1 MRTVLSCS
9 TILAVSM
16 STLLASAVAHAQ
28 SPVGGGDGET
38 TGAAP
43 AGTPAAA
50 PTTTPASTVEAAPVE
65 SSSDVTEKD
74 HKTYYFV
81 GARYRGTII
90 PKFMVNLF
98 VGEGATFYS
107 NMFGIEVDIRK
118 DHFSLIPALNY
129 IEYGFDGTLFFDKS
143 GKGAEGNEGN
153 YSVVHSNLAGIYL
166 TLDLLWS
173 TQIHKHIDFEYGIG
187 VGVGALFG
195 NIYNNWATK
204 TPQAPG
210 TTTVQSSS
218 GATFYECTAASNAAG
233 SGCNP
238 GSHTS
243 PDPAKVNG
251 YSEKTWAGGGS
262 VPNIFLHLA
271 LPQLGLRIKPV
282 KQMEMRIGGGFSL
295 TGFFFGISGDYGF
308 PESADKPH
316 TAPTGSYHGPV
327 AL

>member
-9 TILAVSM
+9 TIFATTIALS
-16 STLLASAVAHAQ
+16 LASAAHAQ

-50 PTTTPASTVEAAPVE
+50 PAATTTTEVPSGE
-65 SSSDVTEKD
+65 SATDVAEKD

-90 PKFMVNLF
+90 PKFMVNMF

-107 NMFGIEVDIRK
+107 NMVGIEVDIRK
-118 DHFSLIPALNY
+118 DHFSMIPALNY
-129 IEYGFDGTLFFDKS
+129 IEYGFDPVLFLDKS
-143 GKGAEGNEGN
+143 GQGGEAIPGNF
-153 YSVVHSNLAGIYL
+153 SSVHSNLAGIYL

-173 TQIHKHIDFEYGIG
+173 VPVHKHIDFEYGLG

-195 NIYNNWATK
+195 NIYNNWVYFD
-204 TPQAPG
+204 PNG
-210 TTTVQSSS
+210 SLSSS
-218 GATFYECTAASNAAG
+218 GGRKFSICPSEGFGGAG
-233 SGCNP
+233 SGCNKAD
-238 GSHTS
+238 HKN
-243 PDPAKVNG
+243 PDTAKVND
-251 YSEKTWAGGGS
+251 YQEKTWAGGGS
-262 VPNIFLHLA
+262 VPNVFLHLA
-271 LPQLGLRIKPV
+271 LPQLGLRIKTI

-295 TGFFFGISGDYGF
+295 TGFWFGISGDYGF
-308 PESADKPH
+308 ESSDKPK
-316 TAPTGSYHGPV
+316 TAPTGSYHGPI